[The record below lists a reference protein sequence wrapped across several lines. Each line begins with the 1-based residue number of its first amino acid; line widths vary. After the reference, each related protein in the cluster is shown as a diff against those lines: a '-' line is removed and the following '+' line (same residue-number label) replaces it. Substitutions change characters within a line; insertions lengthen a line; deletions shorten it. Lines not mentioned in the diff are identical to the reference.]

1 LRLCPPRP
9 SGIGGASLRRARGP
23 RTTTTTDR
31 WWNDRPVSCV
41 TICKVGWEGG
51 RSLLA
56 APPPSLVSCNG
67 VAGAGYAGVQYR
79 RGGEGGGGSLQ
90 HTTREVGLWSVTT
103 QQPHS
108 RQITQRLILRIAG

>member
-1 LRLCPPRP
+1 M
-9 SGIGGASLRRARGP
+9 
-23 RTTTTTDR
+23 
-31 WWNDRPVSCV
+31 
-41 TICKVGWEGG
+41 GWEGG

-56 APPPSLVSCNG
+56 ALPPSLVSCNG

-103 QQPHS
+103 QRPHS
-108 RQITQRLILRIAG
+108 RQITQRLILRIAGWSWADLESAPTRLAMGHHGHDHQSPRSAFEKPKGKILK